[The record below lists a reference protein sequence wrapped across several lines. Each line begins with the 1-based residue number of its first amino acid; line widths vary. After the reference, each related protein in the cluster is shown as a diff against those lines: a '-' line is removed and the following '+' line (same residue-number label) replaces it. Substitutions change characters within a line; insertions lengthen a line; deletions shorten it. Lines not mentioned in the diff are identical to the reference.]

1 MGRLFSCFSS
11 TLASNQMNPAGVS
24 LTGFGRL
31 HRIDKPYGSGGR
43 MELIEKQIDHILDV
57 LSDGIYISDREGNTL
72 KVNTMYEKLIGL
84 RRETLIG
91 RKVQDLV
98 REGVFD
104 VVVNPEIVRTGQ
116 PATFV
121 QTTKK
126 GHKLIL
132 NGHPIFDEDGQV
144 ALVVTFVRDVTV
156 MSQLRD
162 QIVAQKKL
170 LEQLRTNVQHIN
182 EESIQKFPLKNF
194 KNRGMALLSHL
205 IEKIAATDAT
215 VLILGETGV
224 GKEFFARSIHRAS
237 LRGDKT
243 FFKLDCTTIPENL
256 IESELFGYASGAF
269 SGASLKGKP
278 GLCEMADQGTLFLDE
293 IGELPLGMQVKLL
306 RLLQDQEIIP
316 VGSTR
321 VRKVDVRIIT
331 ATNRDLETEIEK
343 GRFRKDLYYR
353 LRVAVLNIPPLRE
366 RREDIMPLANYFLEK
381 YTTKYRKDRRF
392 GIEIERIFT
401 GHRWPGNI
409 REMENLIES
418 LVVTCD
424 RPVIE
429 IPDLG
434 SCMLMEDRHRQRNL
448 FETLD
453 IGDRSLKEIVRD
465 LEREILQGALEVHG
479 SMAKVADLF
488 RIDRSTIFRK
498 LKRDEPA

>member
-1 MGRLFSCFSS
+1 
-11 TLASNQMNPAGVS
+11 
-24 LTGFGRL
+24 
-31 HRIDKPYGSGGR
+31 

-321 VRKVDVRIIT
+321 VRKVDVRIIA

-353 LRVAVLNIPPLRE
+353 LRVAVMNIPPLRE

-392 GIEIERIFT
+392 GNEIERIFN

-434 SCMLMEDRHRQRNL
+434 SCMLMEDRHRKRNL